1 MFHQTYVG
9 NHASGQVEDQSKDD
23 DAGGKDEE
31 VGEPAEVVPL
41 LVVVDVKRVVLSRV
55 GVEFRQLPKLGLQGA
70 AVPGIKC

>member
-1 MFHQTYVG
+1 MIAVNIIWIITNVC
-9 NHASGQVEDQSKDD
+9 NREDD